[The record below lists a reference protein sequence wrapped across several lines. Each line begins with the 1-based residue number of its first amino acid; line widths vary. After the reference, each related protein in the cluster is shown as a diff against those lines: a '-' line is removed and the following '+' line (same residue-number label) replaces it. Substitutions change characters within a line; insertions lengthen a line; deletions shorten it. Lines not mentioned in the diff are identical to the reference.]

1 MDEEN
6 FDKLR
11 AAYDACLDEDTIKKS
26 GTEPISR
33 ALNETTQKFYK
44 HSDNDVALSDT
55 LIHLAGLGV
64 NALISAGTGADDK
77 DPDTVVVS
85 VSAPYRIGL
94 PAKELYEDEKV
105 VAKYEKVASQVI
117 SALYPSSALDSSV
130 YHDLVEFEK
139 RLAAAS
145 PDAEDRDDVEVGR
158 SICLWAIS

>member
-11 AAYDACLDEDTIKKS
+11 AAYDACLDEDSIRKL
-26 GTEPISR
+26 GIEPISR
-33 ALNETTQKFYK
+33 ALNETSGKFYED
-44 HSDNDVALSDT
+44 SDSALSNT
-55 LIHLAGLGV
+55 LLHLAKLGV
-64 NALISAGTGADDK
+64 SAFVSTGTGADDK

-105 VAKYEKVASQVI
+105 VSKYEKVASQVI
-117 SALYPSSALDSSV
+117 SVLYPSSARDSSV
-130 YHDLVEFEK
+130 YRDLVEFEK

-145 PDAEDRDDVEVGR
+145 PDAEDRDDVEVR
-158 SICLWAIS
+158 SPM

>member
-11 AAYDACLDEDTIKKS
+11 AGYDACLDEDTIRKL

-33 ALNETTQKFYK
+33 ALNETTHKFYMDAD
-44 HSDNDVALSDT
+44 HETALSDT
-55 LIHLAGLGV
+55 ILHLAKLGV
-64 NALISAGTGADDK
+64 TALVSAGTGADDK

-105 VAKYEKVASQVI
+105 VSKYEKVASQVI
-117 SALYPSSALDSSV
+117 SALYPSSAHHSDV
-130 YHDLVEFEK
+130 YHDLVKFEK

-145 PDAEDRDDVEVGR
+145 PDAEDRDDVEV
-158 SICLWAIS
+158 SHAICVLGIS